1 MEITFA
7 YTSDISVLGKLVV
20 TSQQVQITKCAENS
34 SASFRRNTLC
44 AVIAVD
50 DIAEALLNTY
60 NETLLLTRHK
70 RRTSRSWRCATDAVA
85 VAADDAVGFLMI
97 EALLTVDDDE
107 VPEQNCLVHTIFR
120 YFPVPN
126 FIV

>member
-20 TSQQVQITKCAENS
+20 TSQQVQITQCAENS

-50 DIAEALLNTY
+50 DIAEAL
-60 NETLLLTRHK
+60 
-70 RRTSRSWRCATDAVA
+70 
-85 VAADDAVGFLMI
+85 F
-97 EALLTVDDDE
+97 
-107 VPEQNCLVHTIFR
+107 EQIQ
-120 YFPVPN
+120 
-126 FIV
+126 